1 LIYIYIFSIKAQ
13 IVEPVKPKQKTRER
27 HLITKN
33 IPEKKV
39 SGEEIIKLSSL
50 HDNNLSN
57 DMEKLHNDI
66 NTLNN
71 FIKQKNALSSEAK
84 KTLRKKSIHVST
96 QKLLQV
102 SKMKK
107 SGKCDKLDPLLNY
120 NKNDI
125 NYNYEKYAED
135 ISLEIPSF
143 INSINIAPGVKLY
156 EGNTYKSGPSLNPN
170 IDNKDDDPKFLL
182 IKKDKHETLNKNSPQ
197 INNELLKDI
206 IMRTNPSLKTSE

>member
-1 LIYIYIFSIKAQ
+1 MYIFVYIYIYIYIFSIKAQ
-13 IVEPVKPKQKTRER
+13 IVEPIKPKQKTKDRR
-27 HLITKN
+27 LITKS
-33 IPEKKV
+33 IPEKKI

-50 HDNNLSN
+50 HNSNLNS

-66 NTLNN
+66 NILNS

-84 KTLRKKSIHVST
+84 KTLRKKSVHVST

-107 SGKCDKLDPLLNY
+107 NGKTDKLDPLLNY

-143 INSINIAPGVKLY
+143 VCI
-156 EGNTYKSGPSLNPN
+156 
-170 IDNKDDDPKFLL
+170 
-182 IKKDKHETLNKNSPQ
+182 
-197 INNELLKDI
+197 
-206 IMRTNPSLKTSE
+206 